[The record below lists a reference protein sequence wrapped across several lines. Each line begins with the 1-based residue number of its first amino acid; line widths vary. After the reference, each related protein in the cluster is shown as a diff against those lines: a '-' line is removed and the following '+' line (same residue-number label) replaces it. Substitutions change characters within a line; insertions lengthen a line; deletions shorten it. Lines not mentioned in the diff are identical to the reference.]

1 MYPKLSKNKTTALRI
16 PTVCERF
23 KHELIVHVHS
33 YLYTKPYLKLL
44 KTIVHKQV
52 YKTEQSSNPQF
63 YFFLFSCNHSIFF
76 ELCGG
81 FYSLKLAL
89 FVTFFW
95 GKKIYFNDLNRVK
108 WSNGTYNSIV
118 FQYCKLCIS
127 HTKNKQICEKL
138 VHFQQISSAFNK
150 S

>member
-1 MYPKLSKNKTTALRI
+1 MKYVHKWLMYPKLSKNKTTALRI

-63 YFFLFSCNHSIFF
+63 YFFYFHAIIVSFLYCV
-76 ELCGG
+76 GG
-81 FYSLKLAL
+81 F
-89 FVTFFW
+89 
-95 GKKIYFNDLNRVK
+95 
-108 WSNGTYNSIV
+108 IV
-118 FQYCKLCIS
+118 
-127 HTKNKQICEKL
+127 
-138 VHFQQISSAFNK
+138 
-150 S
+150 